1 MSKTTRR
8 VLQIIIGV
16 ILITWSLAPL
26 YWGLIVSFSDPSGLQ
41 SVPPPVLPRPFTLS
55 YYASLLNG
63 HSATSLT
70 FLHEFLNSVVE
81 AGLTTLVTVAI
92 AALAGYAFVR
102 LKFRGSTA
110 MFFVIIGT
118 MSLPIYAVLIPL
130 FQMITNMGLSDTY
143 FAIVI
148 INCSA
153 SLPLAIWLIR
163 SHVASLPVSIEEAAR
178 IDGANRFSLVFRI
191 VIPLISPGMAS
202 TSIVV
207 LLTSWSSFLI
217 PLVFAPTPKAM
228 PLTVLITQY
237 ATKYATNYGL
247 QAAAGMLALI
257 PPVIV
262 VAWFNRHLIRGLLG
276 GSVTS

>member
-1 MSKTTRR
+1 MNKVTRR
-8 VLQIIIGV
+8 ILQIIIGIV
-16 ILITWSLAPL
+16 LLFWSLAPL
-26 YWGLIVSFSDPSGLQ
+26 YWGLIVSLSNPSGLQ
-41 SVPPPVLPRPFTLS
+41 AVPPPIIPKPFTIS
-55 YYASLLNG
+55 YYTSLLNG
-63 HSATSLT
+63 HSAVSLT
-70 FLHEFLNSVVE
+70 FLHEYLNSVIE
-81 AGLTTLVTVAI
+81 AVLTTVVTVAI
-92 AALAGYAFVR
+92 AAFAGYGFIR
-102 LKFRGSTA
+102 LKFKGSTA
-110 MFFVIIGT
+110 IFFVIIGT

-130 FQMITNMGLSDTY
+130 FQMITNMGLTDTY
-143 FAIVI
+143 FAIVV
-148 INCSA
+148 INCSG

-178 IDGANRFSLVFRI
+178 IDGASRGKLVLRI
-191 VIPLISPGMAS
+191 VIPLIAPGMAS

-217 PLVFAPTPKAM
+217 PLVFAPTPQAM

-247 QAAAGMLALI
+247 QAAAGILALI
-257 PPVIV
+257 PPIIV